1 MIQSY
6 LALSAARITTPSLK
20 LEAGLSSYNNS
31 VMTGIF
37 EQQSHFPRLESSH
50 LEAQAHEGH
59 AEGEEEEKVKKE
71 EAVGLVE
78 EVRRML
84 PGETLEEV
92 EKTVRDPA
100 VEAVMEQMLEWQGLD
115 TNVLASAVGALAS
128 QEVTKVV
135 TGRGEPFR
143 GLMVYCM
150 EGAETAEVGAGE
162 W

>member
-6 LALSAARITTPSLK
+6 LALSAARITTPSLR

-50 LEAQAHEGH
+50 LEAHEGH

-92 EKTVRDPA
+92 ENTVRDPA